1 MKKFIVILLMTIAN
15 SSADYSSSG
24 SADSKG
30 EAYVQA
36 MSNAPSG
43 QHWVLHSINYRG
55 GYLDRY
61 VCTVVWKQK

>member
-1 MKKFIVILLMTIAN
+1 MTIAN
-15 SSADYSSSG
+15 SVADYVSSG

-30 EAYVQA
+30 EAYIQA

-43 QHWVLHSINYRG
+43 NHWVLSSVNYRR